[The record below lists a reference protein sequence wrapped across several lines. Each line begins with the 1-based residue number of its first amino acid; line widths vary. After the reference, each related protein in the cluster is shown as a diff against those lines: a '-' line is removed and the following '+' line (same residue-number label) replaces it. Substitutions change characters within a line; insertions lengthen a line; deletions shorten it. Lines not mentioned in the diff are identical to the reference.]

1 MPFLPYP
8 YYGYTDDS
16 KYPITLATSNLTGT
30 NTPKTNFN
38 SNYNYNTGSRPHS
51 LTLAS
56 AYNAFLDPDLTP
68 MAPLK
73 PGSTPQPGKLH
84 KSKLQSKSPLG
95 PGAAGGEMY
104 DLGFEEDITNLRYT
118 GINYRGII
126 TLGGLLSL
134 ITGILALFVFYPI
147 FAWFHFESGRVAIVG
162 NARVNGSGQVPDL

>member
-1 MPFLPYP
+1 
-8 YYGYTDDS
+8 
-16 KYPITLATSNLTGT
+16 
-30 NTPKTNFN
+30 
-38 SNYNYNTGSRPHS
+38 
-51 LTLAS
+51 
-56 AYNAFLDPDLTP
+56 
-68 MAPLK
+68 
-73 PGSTPQPGKLH
+73 
-84 KSKLQSKSPLG
+84 
-95 PGAAGGEMY
+95 MY